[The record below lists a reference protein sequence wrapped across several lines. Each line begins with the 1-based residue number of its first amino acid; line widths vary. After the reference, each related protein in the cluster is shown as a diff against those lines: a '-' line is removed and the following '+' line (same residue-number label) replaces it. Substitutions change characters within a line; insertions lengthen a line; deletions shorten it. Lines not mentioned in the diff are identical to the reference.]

1 MHADALQRGTERTHD
16 GLGRDL
22 VLALAVHLGIALLL
36 FLGSIFSWQ
45 RELPAAA
52 GAPIGASLEL
62 SASETRAAERALR
75 AAEDIE
81 PLPAPVEEPV
91 EEDTV
96 PPPQPIPEPVPQD
109 SPIPQQQ
116 VPQERVP
123 VPDTTDQ
130 DRAEALA
137 VSRERELREQ
147 EQKRRQ
153 EQIDLTER
161 QRQEQAEKRQ
171 RLAEQQAEADKQ
183 KQLDQ
188 IRRQRAQLEQQ
199 KKLEEQ
205 KLRQLADARARQ
217 AAAASASAPSA
228 APAGSGGVDPNLTGK
243 YAAAIQQAVLD
254 QWIRPESVPLGQ
266 RCSIAI
272 RQLPGGQVMSVEV
285 APSCPYDAAG
295 KRSIEAAVL
304 RAQPLPYRGFE
315 AVFQRDLTLNFTA
328 QDR

>member
-1 MHADALQRGTERTHD
+1 MHAEALQRGPDRTPE

-22 VLALAVHLGIALLL
+22 VFALAVHLGIALVL

-45 RELPAAA
+45 REMPAAA

-62 SASETRAAERALR
+62 SASETQAAERALR

-81 PLPAPVEEPV
+81 PLPAPVEEPM
-91 EEDTV
+91 EEDTM
-96 PPPQPIPEPVPQD
+96 PPPQPIAEPVPQD
-109 SPIPQQQ
+109 SPVPQQQ

-123 VPDTTDQ
+123 VPDTIDQ

-161 QRQEQAEKRQ
+161 QRQEEAEKRQ

-183 KQLDQ
+183 KKLDQ

-217 AAAASASAPSA
+217 AATSAAAPAA
-228 APAGSGGVDPNLTGK
+228 APAGNGGVDPNLTGK

-272 RQLPGGQVMSVEV
+272 RQLPGGQVMAVEV
-285 APSCPYDAAG
+285 SPSCPYDAAG
-295 KRSIEAAVL
+295 TRSIEAAVL

-315 AVFQRDLTLNFTA
+315 AVFQRNLTLNFTA